1 VPLDPNTQRRLEAI
15 ASTLNDA
22 GLEEFDTSRVQE
34 LVGDVA
40 EAPKLTVDDG
50 GGLHDDTGA
59 RVGAIRRSPSG
70 EWIVERQ
77 NPEADRSDAAVP
89 EAAPEG
95 PLRRLLDK
103 VRMRL

>member
-1 VPLDPNTQRRLEAI
+1 MPLDPATQRRLEAI
-15 ASTLNDA
+15 AFTLNDA
-22 GLEEFDTSRVQE
+22 GLEEFDASRVQE
-34 LVGDVA
+34 LVGGVA

-70 EWIVERQ
+70 EWIGERP
-77 NPEADRSDAAVP
+77 NPDADRSDAPVP

-95 PLRRLLDK
+95 PLRRFLDK
-103 VRMRL
+103 VRTRL